1 MGDLSCIPWE
11 ELSILCMFY
20 KKGNKAEIHNH
31 KDIQSQESDIHQA
44 FISLTDFSV
53 TLVKWGC
60 ITIAS
65 ALYVD

>member
-1 MGDLSCIPWE
+1 
-11 ELSILCMFY
+11 MFY

-31 KDIQSQESDIHQA
+31 KDIQSQESDINQA

-60 ITIAS
+60 ITNAS